1 MSIQKQHFGFLPN
14 GTAVSRYILQN
25 KNGMT
30 VALLDYAGA
39 IQQLLVPDRK
49 GRLVDVVGGYDN
61 ILDYVYGDG
70 YQGSLVG
77 RIGNRIKEGKFTL
90 DGKTY
95 TLAVNNGPNHLHG
108 GIEGFSS
115 KIWTATPHDGEEPSL
130 SLSLVSPD
138 GDEGYPG
145 TLSVTVTYTLMAE
158 NALAIRYVATT
169 DRTTIVNLTNHS
181 YFNLGG
187 FASGKILEHE
197 LWLDADTYLPT
208 DDTLIPTGE
217 LRAVKGTPFDFTAP
231 KTVGRDFFADDVDL
245 KNAGG
250 YDHCF
255 NFVGGEQPTP
265 VPRAVLYC
273 AQSGIEMTTKTTLPA
288 VQFYSGNFLN
298 NPDHPFKG
306 GYPQALQ
313 NALCLETQ
321 KMPDS
326 INHDNFTDV
335 RLFPGEAYD
344 HTTVYAFGVR
354 GK

>member
-14 GTAVSRYILQN
+14 GTSVSRYILQN

-197 LWLDADTYLPT
+197 LWLDA
-208 DDTLIPTGE
+208 
-217 LRAVKGTPFDFTAP
+217 
-231 KTVGRDFFADDVDL
+231 
-245 KNAGG
+245 
-250 YDHCF
+250 
-255 NFVGGEQPTP
+255 
-265 VPRAVLYC
+265 
-273 AQSGIEMTTKTTLPA
+273 
-288 VQFYSGNFLN
+288 
-298 NPDHPFKG
+298 
-306 GYPQALQ
+306 
-313 NALCLETQ
+313 
-321 KMPDS
+321 
-326 INHDNFTDV
+326 
-335 RLFPGEAYD
+335 
-344 HTTVYAFGVR
+344 
-354 GK
+354 

>member
-1 MSIQKQHFGFLPN
+1 MSIQKQHFGFLPD
-14 GTAVSRYILQN
+14 GTPVSRYILQN

-39 IQQLLVPDRK
+39 IQQLLVPDREGK
-49 GRLVDVVGGYDN
+49 LVDVVGGYDD
-61 ILDYVYGDG
+61 ISHYVYGDG

-77 RIGNRIKEGKFTL
+77 RVGNRIKQGKFTL
-90 DGKTY
+90 EGKEY
-95 TLAVNNGPNHLHG
+95 TLAINNGPNHLHG

-115 KIWTATPHDGEEPSL
+115 KLWSAIPIDGDEPSL
-130 SLSLVSPD
+130 SLALVSPD
-138 GDEGYPG
+138 GEEGYPG
-145 TLSVTVTYTLMAE
+145 TLCVTVTYKLTAQ
-158 NALAIRYVATT
+158 NALSIHYTANT
-169 DRTTIVNLTNHS
+169 DKTTIVNLTNHS

-187 FASGKILEHE
+187 FDSGKIFDHE

-208 DDTLIPTGE
+208 DETLIPTGE
-217 LRAVKGTPFDFTAP
+217 LRAVAGTPFDFTVAKP
-231 KTVGRDFFADDVDL
+231 VGRDFYADDVDL

-255 NFVGGEQPTP
+255 NFVGGEQKEP
-265 VPRAVLYC
+265 VKRAVLYC
-273 AQSGIEMTTKTTLPA
+273 DKTGIEMTTLTTLPA

-326 INHDNFTDV
+326 INHENFTDV
-335 RLFPGEAYD
+335 RLKPDEIYD
-344 HTTVYAFGVR
+344 HTTVYAFATR
-354 GK
+354 GE